1 MCTMEIDA
9 TSEAAHITFIDKDN
23 NLGVMYPGYELGQPI
38 RVDKGDNITLT
49 VYNGKIAGPLRFT
62 MIASSAV
69 RLAIGSVL
77 ATAAVLVMS

>member
-9 TSEAAHITFIDKDN
+9 TAEAAHVTFIDTSES
-23 NLGVMYPGYELGQPI
+23 LGVMYPGYVLGQPI
-38 RVDKGDNITLT
+38 RVSKGNKMSIT

-69 RLAIGSVL
+69 RLAIGSAL
-77 ATAAVLVMS
+77 AALLAINA